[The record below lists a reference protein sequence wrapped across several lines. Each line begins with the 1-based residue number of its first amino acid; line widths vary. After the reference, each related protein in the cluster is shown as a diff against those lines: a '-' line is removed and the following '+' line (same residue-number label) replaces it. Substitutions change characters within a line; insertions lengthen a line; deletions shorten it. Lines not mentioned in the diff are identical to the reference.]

1 VRLSLAHKGSQ
12 GLRRKIKKGGHMT
25 DEKRK
30 QLVDWAMSDFKDL
43 VELIEVAQQNQET
56 YEAVKQYLQKAGL
69 SRRVLNAAI
78 DEAAMKEIR
87 RYI

>member
-1 VRLSLAHKGSQ
+1 
-12 GLRRKIKKGGHMT
+12 MT

-43 VELIEVAQQNQET
+43 VELVEVAQQNQET
-56 YEAVKQYLQKAGL
+56 YEAVKQYLQNAGL

>member
-1 VRLSLAHKGSQ
+1 
-12 GLRRKIKKGGHMT
+12 MT

-56 YEAVKQYLQKAGL
+56 YEAVKQYLQNAGL

-87 RYI
+87 RYTGQVY

>member
-1 VRLSLAHKGSQ
+1 
-12 GLRRKIKKGGHMT
+12 MT
-25 DEKRK
+25 DDKRK
-30 QLVDWAMSDFKDL
+30 QLVDWAMSDFKAL
-43 VELIEVAQQNQET
+43 VELLEFAHQHAET
-56 YEAVKQYLQKAGL
+56 YKAVVQYLEKAGL